1 MLSNQILVRTIENIS
16 SITGASGSIWN
27 MKTECTACTGE
38 LTAELKEAVSRFIH
52 TQTKQDMWIQEAYAL
67 FFVRDEETAAYVLAL
82 EGLNGNEAEQAVQG
96 NLCRSQLEGLIL
108 AYKERVSRSRFYQ
121 DLLLNSL
128 LPIDAYNQA
137 KKLKVAVEQQR
148 AVFVIEAKKEND
160 NIVLT
165 TVRSLYAVGGGD
177 FAAIIGEGCIAM
189 VKSIGKTEDYT
200 ILDQI
205 ARGLVDTIGSEAMVK
220 IRVAYSGIV
229 DELMA
234 LPKACQEA
242 QMALDVGRA
251 FYAERSIFAY
261 KELGIG
267 RLLHQLPKSLC
278 DMFLEEVFAGNAMNQ
293 FDEETMHIV
302 DKFFEYNLNIS
313 ETARQLYLHR
323 NTLMYRL
330 EKIQK
335 QTGLDIRTF
344 EDAVTFKIAI
354 MVSKH
359 VKYTTDMEESKY
371 D

>member
-1 MLSNQILVRTIENIS
+1 MLSNQILVRTIQNIS
-16 SITGASGSIWN
+16 SITGASCSVWN
-27 MKTECTACTGE
+27 MKPECAAHTGE
-38 LTAELKEAVSRFIH
+38 IASHTGEAVSRFIN
-52 TQTKQDMWIQEAYAL
+52 TQPEQDMCMQETHAL
-67 FFVRDEETAAYVLAL
+67 FFVRDGDKPVYILVM
-82 EGLNGNEAEQAVQG
+82 EGLTGSGAEQIIQG

-108 AYKERVSRSRFYQ
+108 VCKERVDRNRFYQ
-121 DLLLNSL
+121 KLLLDNF
-128 LPIDAYNQA
+128 LPVDVYNQA
-137 KKLKVAVEQQR
+137 KKLKVVVEQR
-148 AVFVIEAKKEND
+148 RVVYIIEPKKEND
-160 NIVLT
+160 NIVLE
-165 TVRSLYAVGGGD
+165 TVKGLYVTGTGD
-177 FAAIIGEGCIAM
+177 FVTAIDIGHIIMVKAVEVTEGYEVLAQIAM
-189 VKSIGKTEDYT
+189 
-200 ILDQI
+200 
-205 ARGLVDTIGSEAMVK
+205 GLVDTIGAEAMVK
-220 IRVAYSGIV
+220 VRVAYSEIV
-229 DELMA
+229 GELTE
-234 LPKACQEA
+234 LPKAYQEA
-242 QMALDVGRA
+242 QVALDVGRV
-251 FYAERSIFAY
+251 FYEERSIFAY

-278 DMFLEEVFAGNAMNQ
+278 KMFLEEVFSGDAGDR

-359 VKYTTDMEESKY
+359 IKYTTDMEDGKY